1 MKDKVVVI
9 TGSTSGIGFGIASKF
24 AKDGAKLV
32 INGFASDSEINKIST
47 DLLSL
52 GAVDV
57 LFLGADLSKPL
68 EIDNMFDNIIQKY
81 QRIDVL
87 VNNAGIQFV
96 SPIETFPPEKW
107 EMIIRVDLIA
117 AFYTIKN
124 VIPIMK
130 KQKWGRVINIASAHA
145 LVASPFKSAYV
156 AAKHGLIGLTKSVA
170 LEVAQDG
177 ITVNSICPGY
187 VKTPLVI
194 NQIADTAKARSMS
207 EEDVIKNIILGV
219 QATKKF
225 VEIEEVAEFVYF
237 LSSEMAS
244 SITGASLSIDGGWTA
259 Q

>member
-32 INGFASDSEINKIST
+32 INGFASDSEINKISK
-47 DLLSL
+47 DLLAL

-57 LFLGADLSKPL
+57 LFLGGDLSKPL
-68 EIDNMFDNIIQKY
+68 EIDNMFNKIIQKY

-96 SPIETFPPEKW
+96 SPIETFPAEKW

-124 VIPIMK
+124 VIPVMK
-130 KQKWGRVINIASAHA
+130 KQKWGRIINIASAHA

-187 VKTPLVI
+187 VKTPLVM
-194 NQIADTAKARSMS
+194 NQISDTAKARSMS
-207 EEDVIKNIILGV
+207 EEDVIKNVILGV

-237 LSSEMAS
+237 LSSDVAS